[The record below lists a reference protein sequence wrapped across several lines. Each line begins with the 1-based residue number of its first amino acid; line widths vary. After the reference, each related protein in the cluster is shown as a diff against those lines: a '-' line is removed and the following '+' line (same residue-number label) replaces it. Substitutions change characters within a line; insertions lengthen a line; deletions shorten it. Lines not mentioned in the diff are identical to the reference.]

1 MTLNRKGW
9 MGVALLVLLIVVL
22 VLFSGCA
29 TTSAPADLKGVHY
42 SGGSFSSKKYDN
54 CIEPSSRDF
63 SPGDKYY
70 YYPTRQISFEA
81 SESDSA
87 ERGRFKVVSSDSAE
101 LYVPIR
107 LTFQLDTKCET
118 LRKFHEEIGSRYNA
132 AIQDDVTDDGET
144 TSADYPGGWVDL
156 LNDVIGKPLDN
167 TLIRV
172 AQEYSW
178 REVWNDDAVRLEMQT
193 EVRES
198 IEELVNDQAG
208 GDYFSDF
215 TVLVQKP
222 EPVDQALVNAI
233 AAEQAGIAEA
243 RAARAKAEAD
253 AATAT
258 AKAKADALTA
268 ESQERLAE
276 AQAATKKAEIAGFGG
291 IENYLRYTCITTSSC
306 GNPYRDQFLY
316 GGQPS
321 GGGQ

>member
-1 MTLNRKGW
+1 MKRIIMAL
-9 MGVALLVLLIVVL
+9 GVAIVLLTT
-22 VLFSGCA
+22 GCA

-54 CIEPSSRDF
+54 CIEPSTRDF

-81 SESDSA
+81 SESNSA

-101 LYVPIR
+101 LYVPVR

-172 AQEYSW
+172 AQEYTW
-178 REVWNDDAVRLEMQT
+178 REVWNDDAVRLELQT
-193 EVRES
+193 AVREQ
-198 IEELVNDQAG
+198 IEELVNEQAG

-253 AATAT
+253 AATA
-258 AKAKADALTA
+258 KAKAIADEATA
-268 ESQERLAE
+268 KSQESLAR
-276 AQAATKKAEIAGFGG
+276 AQAQTQQAEIQGFGG
-291 IENYLRYTCITTSSC
+291 IENYLRYQCITNPSC

-316 GGQPS
+316 GGQP
-321 GGGQ
+321 QAQ